1 MIPPVL
7 GTIRGSPRWVI
18 RCGVPQVEAG
28 TNSCGEICP
37 VTATLTRCSLFVLIG
52 MVSTLLALSAQLR
65 FGRQR
70 AQCTSVCKTRQAHV
84 QDILQPTI
92 SVLTA
97 MITPAVM
104 ISACG
109 TLILSTSQRLSRVI
123 GRVYEWTRWLDAA
136 SRSPSEEAFARENAA
151 AFFLQFETTS
161 RRVRLLHWGLSAF
174 YFSLGTF
181 VADMLVIGVIALMGI
196 DYSWPAVGLG
206 LIGAVLML
214 LGCAALVRGVTSRID
229 HH

>member
-1 MIPPVL
+1 M
-7 GTIRGSPRWVI
+7 
-18 RCGVPQVEAG
+18 
-28 TNSCGEICP
+28 
-37 VTATLTRCSLFVLIG
+37 F
-52 MVSTLLALSAQLR
+52 
-65 FGRQR
+65 
-70 AQCTSVCKTRQAHV
+70 

-136 SRSPSEEAFARENAA
+136 SRSPTEEAFARENAA

-161 RRVRLLHWGLSAF
+161 RRARLLHWGLSAF

-181 VADMLVIGVIALMGI
+181 VADILVIGVVALLGL
-196 DYSWPAVGLG
+196 DHSWPAVGLG
-206 LIGAVLML
+206 LMGALLML
-214 LGCAALVRGVTSRID
+214 LGCAALAEESRLGLTTTDREMRLLREMAERHAPPEAIAHRDSLARQVRASLNRAERAPLPDTAVID
-229 HH
+229 D

>member
-1 MIPPVL
+1 MFE
-7 GTIRGSPRWVI
+7 
-18 RCGVPQVEAG
+18 EA
-28 TNSCGEICP
+28 
-37 VTATLTRCSLFVLIG
+37 F
-52 MVSTLLALSAQLR
+52 
-65 FGRQR
+65 
-70 AQCTSVCKTRQAHV
+70 
-84 QDILQPTI
+84 QPTI

-136 SRSPSEEAFARENAA
+136 SRTPREEAFARENAA

-161 RRVRLLHWGLSAF
+161 RRARLLHWGLSAF
-174 YFSLGTF
+174 YFALGTF
-181 VADMLVIGVIALMGI
+181 VADMLVIGVIALMGV

-214 LGCAALVRGVTSRID
+214 LGCVALAQESRLGLTTTDREMRLLREMAEQHVPPGAIAQRASLTRQIRTTLGRGERPPMPGTDDPDI
-229 HH
+229 

>member
-1 MIPPVL
+1 M
-7 GTIRGSPRWVI
+7 
-18 RCGVPQVEAG
+18 
-28 TNSCGEICP
+28 
-37 VTATLTRCSLFVLIG
+37 
-52 MVSTLLALSAQLR
+52 
-65 FGRQR
+65 
-70 AQCTSVCKTRQAHV
+70 V
-84 QDILQPTI
+84 QDFIQPTV

-151 AFFLQFETTS
+151 ALLSPVRNDLAPRQAVALGIE
-161 RRVRLLHWGLSAF
+161 RVL
-174 YFSLGTF
+174 FSLGTF
-181 VADMLVIGVIALMGI
+181 VADMLVIGVIALLGM

-214 LGCAALVRGVTSRID
+214 FGCGALAEESRLGLTTTDREMRLLREMAERHVPPEAISHRDSLAQQVRATLARGERTPFPGTGEPDV
-229 HH
+229 

>member
-1 MIPPVL
+1 ML
-7 GTIRGSPRWVI
+7 
-18 RCGVPQVEAG
+18 
-28 TNSCGEICP
+28 
-37 VTATLTRCSLFVLIG
+37 
-52 MVSTLLALSAQLR
+52 
-65 FGRQR
+65 
-70 AQCTSVCKTRQAHV
+70 
-84 QDILQPTI
+84 QDFLQPNV

-151 AFFLQFETTS
+151 DFFLQFETTS
-161 RRVRLLHWGLSAF
+161 RRARLLHWGLSAF

-181 VADMLVIGVIALMGI
+181 VADMLVIGVIALLGM

-206 LIGAVLML
+206 LFGAVLML
-214 LGCAALVRGVTSRID
+214 FGCGALAEESRLGLTTTDREMRLLREMAERHVPPEAISDRDSLARQVRATLARGERAPFPGTGEPDV
-229 HH
+229 